1 MVKTKDIVILG
12 RPLQLQ
18 ERSKAQMKGVS
29 IGDSLA
35 YKFYDGEFHGMSLL
49 FAEPK
54 GKVASPRSLSVTA
67 SNLTSL
73 LQRPT
78 VFLLPTCPA
87 YERQRLIDK
96 DVYFVASDK
105 YVHLPM
111 LLANE
116 RIRKTK
122 QAKALT
128 PVAQYLLLA
137 NERIRKTKQ
146 AKALTPVAQY
156 LLLYHLQI
164 ESIEGLAAR
173 DLEDKLPYSYASITL
188 GITCL
193 EDLGLCQKVAD
204 GSKRKVIR
212 FDKTGKDLWEQA
224 QSVLIN
230 PVEERIFCDDL
241 LSDGH
246 YPACGINALAH
257 YTWLN
262 PDPERIIMM
271 TVKQLRDFRSSGTL
285 VRPNE
290 FDGNIIIEAWK
301 YPPVTK
307 IGAEAEWVDRLSL
320 AVSLRDNYDARV
332 QGELTRL
339 IEQSL

>member
-1 MVKTKDIVILG
+1 MVKMKEIAILG
-12 RPLQLQ
+12 RSIQLQ
-18 ERSKAQMKGVS
+18 ERSKAQMKGVT
-29 IGDSLA
+29 IGEMLS
-35 YKFYDGEFHGMSLL
+35 YKFYDGEFHGMPLL

-54 GKVASPRSLSVTA
+54 GKVSTPRSLSVTA
-67 SNLTSL
+67 NNLTSL
-73 LQRPT
+73 FQLPT

-96 DVYFVASDK
+96 DVYFVVSDK

-122 QAKALT
+122 QAK
-128 PVAQYLLLA
+128 V
-137 NERIRKTKQ
+137 
-146 AKALTPVAQY
+146 LTPVAQY

-173 DLEDKLPYSYASITL
+173 DIENKIPYSYASITL

-193 EDLGLCQKVAD
+193 EDLGLCQKVSG
-204 GSKRKVIR
+204 GSKRKVIH
-212 FDKTGKDLWEQA
+212 FDKKGMELWKQA
-224 QSVLIN
+224 QSFLVN
-230 PVEERIFCDDL
+230 PVEERIYCDDL
-241 LSDGH
+241 LSDDNF
-246 YPACGINALAH
+246 PVCGINALAH

-262 PDPERIIMM
+262 PDPERMIMVP
-271 TVKQLRDFRSSGTL
+271 VKQLREFKSSGTL

-301 YPPVTK
+301 YPPVTT
-307 IGAEAEWVDRLSL
+307 IGTKAEWVDRLSL
-320 AVSLRDNYDARV
+320 AISLREDEDPRV
-332 QGELTRL
+332 EGEVERL
-339 IEQSL
+339 INEIEWKD